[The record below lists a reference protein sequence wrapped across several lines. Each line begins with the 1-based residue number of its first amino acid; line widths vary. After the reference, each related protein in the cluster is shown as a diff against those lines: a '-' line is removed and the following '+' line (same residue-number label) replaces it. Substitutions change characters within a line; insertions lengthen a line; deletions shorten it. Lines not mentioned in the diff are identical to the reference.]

1 MEWTGPMFVKVAQKG
16 GKVAVL
22 FSHVAEGL
30 KIPDGTELQGF
41 ALAGADGKWT
51 WAKGEIKGKNKVVL
65 SVPSGMRPVRI
76 RYATQWPCAWANLFN
91 SDGYPALGFEA
102 EIK

>member
-1 MEWTGPMFVKVAQKG
+1 VFVKVAKKS

-22 FSHVAEGL
+22 FDHIAEGL
-30 KIPDGTELQGF
+30 CVPRGTELQGF
-41 ALAGADGKWT
+41 ALAGTDGKWA
-51 WAKGEIKGKNKVVL
+51 WAKGEIKGKNRVVL
-65 SVPSGMRPVRI
+65 SVPAGMNPVRI

-91 SDGYPALGFEA
+91 SEGFPALGFES